1 MKWTAE
7 RILANSDFKIL
18 LSWMFFPY
26 LSYTCPIWTYFNH
39 SKIHFYCTIIPL
51 LVHIVL
57 CNVLFFSE
65 VCRKKNFYKRLFL
78 LVSHRTIML
87 LSGLRINLLAL
98 LHSAVG
104 TEYNF
109 WTIKYAIYLLN
120 WAFFAT
126 TSFLVKFVKKVC
138 VLHTYNNEHFFSW
151 KQSIKVQV

>member
-7 RILANSDFKIL
+7 RILANSDFNIL

-26 LSYTCPIWTYFNH
+26 LSYTCPTWTYT
-39 SKIHFYCTIIPL
+39 SITPKYIFYCTIIPL

-98 LHSAVG
+98 LHSVG

-126 TSFLVKFVKKVC
+126 SSFLVKFVKKVC

>member
-1 MKWTAE
+1 MDRGTYFSKFW
-7 RILANSDFKIL
+7 LKKIL

-87 LSGLRINLLAL
+87 LLGLRINLLAL
-98 LHSAVG
+98 L
-104 TEYNF
+104 NNK
-109 WTIKYAIYLLN
+109 ICYLLIKLGLFCN
-120 WAFFAT
+120 NFF
-126 TSFLVKFVKKVC
+126 FWLNLLKKFV
-138 VLHTYNNEHFFSW
+138 H
-151 KQSIKVQV
+151 